1 MAPPIEDDR
10 SLGELFTELSRE
22 TGTLIRQEVELATT
36 EVTAKAKV
44 AGGHVGVVA
53 AGGALAHAGL
63 LAILAAIVIG
73 LVQLG
78 VSPWLSAGLVGGA
91 TAGAGYLLITRGL
104 SALRQTNIAP
114 TRAIEAL
121 KETATWTTKQRA

>member
-1 MAPPIEDDR
+1 MAPPLDDDR

-36 EVTAKAKV
+36 EVTAKVKV
-44 AGGHVGVVA
+44 AGGHIGIVA

-63 LAILAAIVIG
+63 LAILAAIIIG

-78 VSPWLSAGLVGGA
+78 VSPWLAAALVGGA
-91 TAGAGYLLITRGL
+91 TAGAGYLLMNRGL
-104 SALRQTNIAP
+104 SALRQTNVAP

>member
-1 MAPPIEDDR
+1 MAPPIHDDR

-44 AGGHVGVVA
+44 AGAHVGTVA

-63 LAILAAIVIG
+63 LALLAAVIIG

-78 VSPWLSAGLVGGA
+78 VSPWLAAALVGGA
-91 TAGAGYLLITRGL
+91 TAAAGYALMNRGL
-104 SALRQTNIAP
+104 TALRQTNVAP

-121 KETATWTTKQRA
+121 KETATWTTGQRA